1 MITQSDLVERVPGG
15 FMLRIRS
22 YPELI
27 GKALVLE
34 ADPFEA
40 MVDDDEPWVEGLV
53 LVVTVGLAVALAQI
67 IGGLLLTATLP
78 PADTMLNAILTGWRE
93 FNARLFLAPDTAAG
107 EATIRQAWSWMQL
120 ASGYD
125 SGWARL
131 FTLIITPLG
140 LIFQWVVASLLV
152 YGLARAFG
160 GHGTLN
166 QTLGA
171 VALIVAPQVLLLLH
185 VVPFVAV
192 SGLLLGAWGVLILYR
207 AVEVAHDLPWERAA
221 LVALA
226 PYLLL
231 ILFLVVGVTITGFLF
246 RIGGGV

>member
-1 MITQSDLVERVPGG
+1 
-15 FMLRIRS
+15 MLRIRS

-27 GKALVLE
+27 GKTLVLE

-40 MVDDDEPWVEGLV
+40 MVDDDQPWVEGLV
-53 LVVTVGLAVALAQI
+53 LVVTVGLLVALAQL

-78 PADTMLNAILTGWRE
+78 PAEAMLNAILTGWRE
-93 FNARLFLAPDTAAG
+93 FNARLFLAPDLAAG
-107 EATIRQAWSWMQL
+107 EASIRQAWSLLQ
-120 ASGYD
+120 AVSGYD
-125 SGWARL
+125 SGWPRL
-131 FTLIITPLG
+131 FVLIITPLG
-140 LIFQWVVASLLV
+140 LMLQWVVASLLV

-171 VALIVAPQVLLLLH
+171 VALMVAPQVLLLLH
-185 VVPFVAV
+185 VIPFVAV
-192 SGLLLGAWGVLILYR
+192 SGLLLGAWGLLILYR

-231 ILFLVVGVTITGFLF
+231 LLLLLVASVTVAGFVIRF
-246 RIGGGV
+246 GGGA

>member
-1 MITQSDLVERVPGG
+1 
-15 FMLRIRS
+15 MLRIRS

-53 LVVTVGLAVALAQI
+53 LVVTIGLLVAVAQI

-78 PADTMLNAILTGWRE
+78 PAEAMLNAILTGWRE
-93 FNARLFLAPDTAAG
+93 FNARLFLMADAAAG
-107 EATIRQAWSWMQL
+107 EAAIRLLWSWLQV
-120 ASGYD
+120 ATGYD

-131 FTLIITPLG
+131 FALIVTPLG

-152 YGLARAFG
+152 FALARALG
-160 GHGTLN
+160 GRGTLN

-171 VALIVAPQVLLLLH
+171 VALIVAPQVLLLLQ
-185 VVPFVAV
+185 VIPFVAV
-192 SGLLLGAWGVLILYR
+192 SGLLLGTWGLLILYR
-207 AVEVAHDLPWERAA
+207 AVEVAHDLSWERAA
-221 LVALA
+221 VVALT

-231 ILFLVVGVTITGFLF
+231 LLFFVVGVAIAGLAI
-246 RIGGGV
+246 RMGGGA

>member
-1 MITQSDLVERVPGG
+1 
-15 FMLRIRS
+15 MLRIRS

-34 ADPFEA
+34 AEPFEA
-40 MVDDDEPWVEGLV
+40 MVDDDQPWVEGLV
-53 LVVTVGLAVALAQI
+53 FVVTVGLLVALAQI

-78 PADTMLNAILTGWRE
+78 PAEAMLNAILTGWRE
-93 FNARLFLAPDTAAG
+93 FNARLFLAPNTPAS
-107 EATIRQAWSWMQL
+107 EATLRQFWWLIQVT
-120 ASGYD
+120 SGYD

-131 FTLIITPLG
+131 FALIITPLG
-140 LIFQWVVASLLV
+140 LILQWVVVSLLV

-160 GHGTLN
+160 GRGTLN

-171 VALIVAPQVLLLLH
+171 VALVVAPQVLLLLH
-185 VVPFVAV
+185 AIPFVAV
-192 SGLLLGAWGVLILYR
+192 SALLLGVWGLLILYR
-207 AVEVAHDLPWERAA
+207 AVEVAHDLSWERAA
-221 LVALA
+221 MVAVA

-231 ILFLVVGVTITGFLF
+231 LLFLVVGMSAGGLAL